1 MGSSQTDIANS
12 ACTLLGA
19 ATINAITDP
28 SNQAKALNAI
38 WDSTRDSELRK
49 HRWKFAIARAALPA
63 LASKPLS
70 GPYNQQFE
78 LPADNLRVLE
88 IGDSYP
94 GSDLSD
100 YRSGPTSDD
109 YSIEGGMVLSNLS
122 APLSIRYIRQI
133 VDPTQWD
140 ASFANSLAAQLAY
153 MSCFRITQS
162 LGQQKA
168 CQDAYKQAILD
179 AVRANALETTPT
191 VPADDTWI
199 MTRPLG
205 SGGAPNVRFG

>member
-1 MGSSQTDIANS
+1 MSSSQVDICNS
-12 ACTLLGA
+12 ALILLGA

-28 SNQAKALNAI
+28 SNQAKALNSI

-49 HRWKFAIARAALPA
+49 HRWKFAITRAALPA
-63 LASKPLS
+63 LANAPVS

-78 LPADNLRVLE
+78 LPADCLRVLE

-100 YRSGPTSDD
+100 YRSGPTTDD
-109 YSIEGGMVLSNLS
+109 YSIEGGMVLSNLC
-122 APLSIRYIRQI
+122 APLSIRYIRQL

-140 ASFANSLAAQLAY
+140 ASFCNSMAGQLAY

-162 LGQQKA
+162 IGQQKA
-168 CQDAYKQAILD
+168 CQDAYKSAILD
-179 AVRANALETTPT
+179 AIRANALESTPT
-191 VPADDTWI
+191 VQADDTWVT
-199 MTRPLG
+199 TRPIG
-205 SGGAPNVRFG
+205 SGGAANVRYG

>member
-1 MGSSQTDIANS
+1 MSSSQVDICNS
-12 ACTLLGA
+12 ALILLGA
-19 ATINAITDP
+19 APINAITDP
-28 SNQAKALNAI
+28 GNSAQALNSI

-49 HRWKFAIARAALPA
+49 HRWKFAIARAALPK
-63 LASKPLS
+63 LASAPVS

-78 LPADNLRVLE
+78 LPSDSLRVLE

-109 YSIEGGMVLSNLS
+109 YSIEGGLVLSNLS
-122 APLSIRYIRQI
+122 APLSIRYIRSI
-133 VDPTQWD
+133 TDSTQWD
-140 ASFANSLAAQLAY
+140 AAFCNSMAAQLGY

-162 LGQQKA
+162 ISQQKA
-168 CQDAYKQAILD
+168 CGEAYSQAIKD

-191 VPADDTWI
+191 VQADDTWVT
-199 MTRPLG
+199 TRPIG
-205 SGGAPNVRFG
+205 SGGAPNVRYG

>member
-1 MGSSQTDIANS
+1 MASDQTDICNS
-12 ACTLLGA
+12 ALILLGSSP
-19 ATINAITDP
+19 INAITDRGNAP
-28 SNQAKALNAI
+28 EALNSI

-49 HRWKFAIARAALPA
+49 HRWKFAIIRGALPA
-63 LASKPLS
+63 LASVPAS

-78 LPADNLRVLE
+78 LPSDNLRVLE

-133 VDPTQWD
+133 TDTTQWD
-140 ASFANSLAAQLAY
+140 AAFCNAMSAQLAY

-162 LGQQKA
+162 LGQQKN
-168 CQDAYKQAILD
+168 CVEAYSQAIKD

-191 VPADDTWI
+191 VQADDTWVT
-199 MTRPLG
+199 TRPIG
-205 SGGAPNVRFG
+205 SGGAANVRYG

>member
-1 MGSSQTDIANS
+1 MSSSQVDVCNS
-12 ACTLLGA
+12 ALTLLGA
-19 ATINAITDP
+19 ATINAITDT

-49 HRWKFAIARAALPA
+49 HLWKFAIARAALPA
-63 LASKPLS
+63 LATVPVS

-78 LPADNLRVLE
+78 LPSDNLRVIQ

-100 YRSGPTSDD
+100 YRSGPTTDD

-122 APLSIRYIRQI
+122 APLSIRYVRSIT
-133 VDPTQWD
+133 DTTQWD
-140 ASFANSLAAQLAY
+140 ASFCNSMAAQLAY

-162 LGQQKA
+162 VSQQKA
-168 CQDAYKQAILD
+168 CLDAYKDAIRD

-191 VPADDTWI
+191 VVADDTWVT
-199 MTRPLG
+199 TRPIG
-205 SGGAPNVRFG
+205 SGGAANVRYG